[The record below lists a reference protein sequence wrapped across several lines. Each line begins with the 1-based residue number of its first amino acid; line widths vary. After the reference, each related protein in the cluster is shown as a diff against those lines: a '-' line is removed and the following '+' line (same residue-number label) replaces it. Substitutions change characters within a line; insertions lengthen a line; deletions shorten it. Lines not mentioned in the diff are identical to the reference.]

1 MFGRFFPKPIDFL
14 DLFEKAADNVL
25 EGARL
30 FHALVSDFRDVE
42 LKTRKIKSVETQ
54 GDRITHDA
62 IDRLNKTFITPID
75 REDIHALVSRLDDVL
90 DLIDAAAQRLVLYR
104 IQSPTP
110 ELVALSEQLIRPVE
124 TIKRA
129 LLHLDKSK
137 NGQKVLADCQEIDRL
152 EAEADELHRLA
163 ISTLFDKEK
172 DPIQIL
178 KWKEIYEDLEDA
190 TDRCQDVANIIEGV
204 VIKNS

>member
-30 FHALVSDFRDVE
+30 FHELVADFRDVE

-110 ELVALSEQLIRPVE
+110 ELVAISEQLIRPVE

-137 NGQKVLADCQEIDRL
+137 NGQKVLADCEEIDRL

-178 KWKEIYEDLEDA
+178 KWKEIYEDLEEA

>member
-75 REDIHALVSRLDDVL
+75 REDIHALVSRLDDIL